1 MKQILLVLMG
11 FVVFIV
17 SPAYAEAPE
26 YFEKMNQFARLT
38 EHQITSFESYVQE
51 AQKISPEVRG
61 QLNHS
66 LKLQQKALW
75 GEVDRLKD
83 LYEKSFV
90 SKTATKEDRKA
101 LVYHESNLSIA
112 IHRQLVLL
120 HDFLSEVSPKN
131 AEQKLLSLMRKM
143 DAISLDL
150 QSGKSISVPPGM
162 GLNQVFQS
170 GQKVASSVCKLLVGF
185 CTRKSLSGLM
195 DSLDEGNFIRSK
207 QYELVG
213 VEEMKKSF
221 RPNEKSVFILIGN
234 HDQPLMDIA
243 LARKVSLALGSDHHV
258 TMTRKSVY
266 PIPPPV
272 TAGDVVF
279 VVDNDPKSNPVQES
293 LDILSKNI
301 LEKSHN
307 RVSLAVY
314 PEGML
319 PYTGGQM
326 PMTVKEGAFVIA
338 RKMAHQLSQQ
348 GVSVYLVRMKTNII
362 EHLTSADATPA
373 RVMMESIERVP
384 ETAIDRSRPDEW
396 IERNRLQAENSFN
409 SHRGKTQID
418 IFNLDKVPYS
428 KIPLS
433 IEIRACSKVFVL

>member
-1 MKQILLVLMG
+1 MKQIIFLFIGLVSFL
-11 FVVFIV
+11 V
-17 SPAYAEAPE
+17 SPAFAEAPE

-38 EHQITSFESYVQE
+38 EHQIISFENYVQE
-51 AQKISPEVRG
+51 VQKVSPQAQA
-61 QLNHS
+61 QLSQS

-75 GEVDRLKD
+75 GEIERLKS
-83 LYEKSFV
+83 LYDKSFV
-90 SKTATKEDRKA
+90 AKTATKEDRKA

-112 IHRQLVLL
+112 VHRQLVLL

-131 AEQKLLSLMRKM
+131 AEKKLAVLVRNM
-143 DAISLDL
+143 DAISVDL
-150 QSGKSISVPPGM
+150 QKGKSIEVPAGM
-162 GLNQVFQS
+162 GINQVFQS
-170 GQKVASSVCKLLVGF
+170 GQKVAVSVCKLLAGF

-195 DSLDEGNFIRSK
+195 DSLNEGNFLRSK
-207 QYELVG
+207 QYELIG
-213 VEEMKKSF
+213 VEEAKKAF
-221 RPNEKSVFILIGN
+221 PANEKSVFILIGN

-272 TAGDVVF
+272 SAGDVVF

-293 LDILSKNI
+293 LDILAKNI
-301 LEKSHN
+301 TEKSHN

-348 GVSVYLVRMKTNII
+348 GVSVYLVRMKSNII
-362 EHLTSADATPA
+362 EHLTAADTIPA
-373 RVMMESIERVP
+373 RVVMESVEKVP
-384 ETAIDRSRPDEW
+384 DTAIDRSRPDEW